1 MFGPPD
7 EWGDYTWD
15 GARQAGMEV
24 DIDRQFKSYPLADT
38 GPQYRE
44 VHEYLTG
51 LSCTKNQSQGFDA
64 GCPPTEPH
72 LQ

>member
-1 MFGPPD
+1 
-7 EWGDYTWD
+7 
-15 GARQAGMEV
+15 MEV